1 MRQLV
6 VGFLC
11 TVFSAQGFALAEY
24 DLYSPDRKIHV
35 TVKETGNSISYALSY
50 NGTEIIQQSALGLES
65 TTLSFY
71 EDGVKKVEKSTFK
84 ETWQPLF
91 GKKSQVLNHYNQAIF
106 YIQTEKGL
114 EFNICFR
121 VFDDGVAFRYN
132 LPLQGK
138 IEALAFTKDLSEYNF
153 CGDYAARGID
163 RNIEGSAFE
172 VKPLSQQKFSKLP
185 LLVETPSAWVALNEA
200 SLFDFSEAYLV
211 NPSGKMSM
219 GIDIDKSACRLPMK
233 TPWRVIQIAA
243 TAGKLIE
250 SDILVNLNDDC
261 QIADPSWIKPGK
273 SMWDWRNHGDT
284 INGFVYGINEASY
297 KRHIDF
303 AAANDIAYTLFDADW
318 YSEKGP
324 AFPREDLDMPAI
336 IKYANA
342 KNVDVLLYVD
352 RHGKRG
358 KLNWNLEEVL
368 QTFKRWGA
376 KGIKYGFLAGE
387 VTNRKQFV
395 DTTWSITRL
404 CAKYQMLVTFHDNP
418 IHPGGEERTWP
429 NLIAKEYCHGQQDS
443 RKSFGPSK
451 AVSAPFIN
459 GLSGALDMT
468 NGYYDL
474 DGLQNRQKVD
484 KKGLNSTVVGE
495 TARCF
500 INYSP
505 LLVLPDNGDEYSKK
519 ADLFSFIQQ
528 MPVSWDETRVLQGIP
543 GAYLVIARRK
553 GNDWFIAGNTN
564 EDGRTL
570 QIPLSFLGK
579 GDYQLT
585 SFNDGPQAHYTNNKL
600 AYSVEKSRSDN
611 RKRFKAVMAPGGGFC
626 LIIRQLTKAS
636 E

>member
-1 MRQLV
+1 MRRL
-6 VGFLC
+6 FLGLLF
-11 TVFSAQGFALAEY
+11 TVCSFQGMASAVY

-35 TVKETGNSISYALSY
+35 VVKETGNSIWYELSY
-50 NGTEIIQQSALGLES
+50 NGSAIIKQSALGLE
-65 TTLSFY
+65 TTTVSFH
-71 EDGVKKVEKSTFK
+71 EGQIGKVDNSTFQ
-84 ETWQPLF
+84 ETWRPLV
-91 GKKSQVLNHYNQAIF
+91 GKFSQISNHYNQSVF
-106 YIQTEKGL
+106 HIQTDKGL
-114 EFNICFR
+114 KFNICFR

-132 LPLQGK
+132 LPVQRK
-138 IEALAFTKDLSEYNF
+138 IDAIEVTKDLSEYNF
-153 CGDYAARGID
+153 SGDFSVRGID
-163 RNIEGSAFE
+163 QNIEGSEFE
-172 VKPLSQQKFSKLP
+172 VKPLSQRKFSKLP

-211 NPSGKMSM
+211 NPLGKTSMS
-219 GIDIDKSACRLPMK
+219 IDIDKSACRLPMK
-233 TPWRVIQIAA
+233 TPWRVIQIGA

-250 SDILVNLNDDC
+250 SNILVNLNDPC
-261 QIADPSWIKPGK
+261 QIKDISWITPGK

-297 KRHIDF
+297 KRLIDF
-303 AAANDIAYTLFDADW
+303 AAANAMAYTLFDAAW
-318 YSEKGP
+318 YSENGP
-324 AFPREDLDMPAI
+324 AFPRDDLDMPGI

-352 RHGKRG
+352 RHGKGG
-358 KLNWNLEEVL
+358 KSNWNLEQVL
-368 QTFKRWGA
+368 QTYKSWGA

-387 VTNRKQFV
+387 ISNRKQFV
-395 DTTWSITRL
+395 DTTRSITKL
-404 CAKYQMLVTFHDNP
+404 CAKYHMLVTFHDNP

-443 RKSFGPSK
+443 RKSFGPYK

-468 NGYYDL
+468 NGFYDL

-500 INYSP
+500 VNYSP

-528 MPVSWDETRVLQGIP
+528 MPNSWDETRVLLGVP
-543 GAYLVIARRK
+543 GAYIVVARRS
-553 GNDWFIAGNTN
+553 GNDWFIGGNTN
-564 EDGRTL
+564 EEGRSL

-585 SFNDGPQAHYTNNKL
+585 SFKDGEQAHYITNKL
-600 AYSVEKSRSDN
+600 SYSIEKSRADN
-611 RKRFKAVMAPGGGFC
+611 TMTFKAVMAPGGGFC
-626 LIIRQLTKAS
+626 LICRKIRR
-636 E
+636 

>member
-1 MRQLV
+1 MRQL
-6 VGFLC
+6 FLGLLF
-11 TVFSAQGFALAEY
+11 TVCSLHGVASAVY

-35 TVKETGNSISYALSY
+35 QVKESGNSICYELSY
-50 NGTEIIQQSALGLES
+50 NGSAIIKQSALGLES
-65 TTLSFY
+65 TTLSFH
-71 EDGVKKVEKSTFK
+71 EGQIVKVVKSTFK
-84 ETWQPLF
+84 ESWKPLF
-91 GKKSQVLNHYNQAIF
+91 GKSSQILNHYNQSVF
-106 YIQTEKGL
+106 HIQTDKGL
-114 EFNICFR
+114 KFNICFR

-138 IEALAFTKDLSEYNF
+138 IDAIEVTKDLSEYNF
-153 CGDYAARGID
+153 CGDYGSRGID
-163 RNIEGSAFE
+163 RNIESSEFE
-172 VKPLSQQKFSKLP
+172 VKPLSQMKFSKLP
-185 LLVETPSAWVALNEA
+185 LLVETSSAWVALNEA

-211 NPSGKMSM
+211 NPMGKTSMS
-219 GIDIDKSACRLPMK
+219 IDIDKSACRLPLK
-233 TPWRVIQIAA
+233 TPWRVIQIGA
-243 TAGKLIE
+243 TAGNLIE
-250 SDILVNLNDDC
+250 SNILVNLNDPC
-261 QIADPSWIKPGK
+261 QIKNPSWIKPGK

-297 KRHIDF
+297 KRLIDF
-303 AAANDIAYTLFDADW
+303 AAANAIAYTLFDAAW

-324 AFPREDLDMPAI
+324 AFPRDDLDMPGI

-352 RHGKRG
+352 RHGKEG
-358 KLNWNLEEVL
+358 KANWNLEQVL
-368 QTFKRWGA
+368 QTYKSWGA

-387 VTNRKQFV
+387 VSNRKQFV
-395 DTTWSITRL
+395 DTTRSITKL
-404 CAKYQMLVTFHDNP
+404 CAKYHMLVTFHDNP

-468 NGYYDL
+468 NGFYDL

-484 KKGLNSTVVGE
+484 KKGLKSTVVGE

-500 INYSP
+500 VNYSP
-505 LLVLPDNGDEYSKK
+505 LLVLSDNGDEYSKK
-519 ADLFSFIQQ
+519 SDLFSFIQQ
-528 MPVSWDETRVLQGIP
+528 MPVRWDETRVLLGVP
-543 GAYLVIARRK
+543 GAYIVIARRS
-553 GNDWFIAGNTN
+553 GNDWFIGGNTN
-564 EDGRTL
+564 EEGRSL

-585 SFNDGPQAHYTNNKL
+585 SFNDGQQAHYIKNKL
-600 AYSVEKSRSDN
+600 AYSIEKSQADN
-611 RKRFKAVMAPGGGFC
+611 TKNFTAIMAPGGGFC
-626 LIIRQLTKAS
+626 LICRQITKAR